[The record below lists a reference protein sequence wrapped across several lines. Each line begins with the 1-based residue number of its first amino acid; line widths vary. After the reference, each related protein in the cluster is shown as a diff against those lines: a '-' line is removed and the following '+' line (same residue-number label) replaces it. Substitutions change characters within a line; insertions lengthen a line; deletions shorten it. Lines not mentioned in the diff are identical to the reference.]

1 MAGEVEQL
9 EKDMQKVARDLAGNQ
24 PGASARVRDGLS
36 DLQQN
41 EAKLR
46 MKYSANWIRQ
56 GQGGFMVPREA
67 PITEALDKVS
77 EDLKKAQSAMNNG
90 SQNGAQGDKA
100 QSLARVEQLR
110 SQMQQMAGR
119 GQQQGGQQQGGQ
131 QQGGQQQGGQQQGGQ
146 QQGQQPGGQQ
156 PGGQQGG
163 GRQGAPQQGQY
174 GQPGSGVRQYGGQ
187 LSGPRNQ
194 YGRYMPEGI
203 YDVPNGRPADS
214 GRVMQDASRAL
225 NEMRQQFKDNPD
237 MAREIADLEH
247 EISRLGVGNIATQE
261 LQNRL
266 NREILPNLEA
276 LELKLRRQV
285 EEQDGGNVRSG
296 ATDKVPAGYT
306 DAVAEYFRKL
316 SKGK

>member
-1 MAGEVEQL
+1 MA
-9 EKDMQKVARDLAGNQ
+9 
-24 PGASARVRDGLS
+24 
-36 DLQQN
+36 
-41 EAKLR
+41 
-46 MKYSANWIRQ
+46 
-56 GQGGFMVPREA
+56 
-67 PITEALDKVS
+67 
-77 EDLKKAQSAMNNG
+77 
-90 SQNGAQGDKA
+90 
-100 QSLARVEQLR
+100 
-110 SQMQQMAGR
+110 
-119 GQQQGGQQQGGQ
+119 
-131 QQGGQQQGGQQQGGQ
+131 
-146 QQGQQPGGQQ
+146 
-156 PGGQQGG
+156 
-163 GRQGAPQQGQY
+163 
-174 GQPGSGVRQYGGQ
+174 
-187 LSGPRNQ
+187 
-194 YGRYMPEGI
+194 EGM
-203 YDVPNGRPADS
+203 YDVRNGRAGDS
-214 GRVMQDASRAL
+214 GRVMQDATREL